1 MTPNFV
7 CGVLHGWV
15 DEDVEA
21 GRDEDGGCEAEEEN
35 ENQVVHQ
42 ERLRRD
48 PEVQFN
54 SIFSICSCNQKLGYT
69 TKLFFEKLYSTYNQ
83 STTILAL

>member
-1 MTPNFV
+1 M
-7 CGVLHGWV
+7 

-48 PEVQFN
+48 PEVHAIGSN
-54 SIFSICSCNQKLGYT
+54 LRI
-69 TKLFFEKLYSTYNQ
+69 LY
-83 STTILAL
+83 L